1 MAFLTRL
8 LTNRILL
15 KAIWVIWIALPYP
28 VRKRVTT
35 EGIRVLLVL
44 KRAIGIFRQVELTPP
59 GKIFT
64 LSFWGDP
71 HLDSEQFNLTTV
83 EGRVAR
89 SLSIS
94 FGALKTYPVVDRQ
107 ITMDC
112 VGGLRN
118 NMMMR
123 GVSLAALLEPAEP
136 RPDADTAIFHRA
148 DGYFTTHPLADLI
161 ETDALLAYE
170 INGQEAPVHG
180 FPLRLVAPK
189 KYGYQWAK
197 WVVKVEPASG
207 SPLGYWEQR
216 GLPNR
221 AWVGDIR

>member
-35 EGIRVLLVL
+35 EGIRILLVL

-64 LSFWGDP
+64 LSFWGHS
-71 HLDSEQFNLTTV
+71 HLDSEQFNLTV
-83 EGRVAR
+83 EDRVAR

-107 ITMDC
+107 IT
-112 VGGLRN
+112 
-118 NMMMR
+118 MMMR

-161 ETDALLAYE
+161 EADALLAYE

-189 KYGYQWAK
+189 KYGYKLAK
-197 WVVKVEPASG
+197 WVVRIELASG

-221 AWVGDIR
+221 ACVGDIR

>member
-71 HLDSEQFNLTTV
+71 HLDSEQFNLTV
-83 EGRVAR
+83 EDRVAR

-94 FGALKTYPVVDRQ
+94 FGALKTYTVVDRQ
-107 ITMDC
+107 IT
-112 VGGLRN
+112 
-118 NMMMR
+118 MMMR

-161 ETDALLAYE
+161 EADALLAYE

-189 KYGYQWAK
+189 KYGYKWAK
-197 WVVKVEPASG
+197 WVVRIELASG

>member
-1 MAFLTRL
+1 MDDDVAFLTRL

-71 HLDSEQFNLTTV
+71 HLDSEQFNLTV
-83 EGRVAR
+83 EDRVAR

-94 FGALKTYPVVDRQ
+94 FGALKTYTVVDRQ
-107 ITMDC
+107 ITM
-112 VGGLRN
+112 
-118 NMMMR
+118 MMR
-123 GVSLAALLEPAEP
+123 GVSLTALLEPAEP

-161 ETDALLAYE
+161 EADALLAYE

-189 KYGYQWAK
+189 KYGYKWAK
-197 WVVKVEPASG
+197 WVVRIELASG

-221 AWVGDIR
+221 A

>member
-1 MAFLTRL
+1 
-8 LTNRILL
+8 
-15 KAIWVIWIALPYP
+15 
-28 VRKRVTT
+28 
-35 EGIRVLLVL
+35 
-44 KRAIGIFRQVELTPP
+44 
-59 GKIFT
+59 
-64 LSFWGDP
+64 
-71 HLDSEQFNLTTV
+71 
-83 EGRVAR
+83 
-89 SLSIS
+89 
-94 FGALKTYPVVDRQ
+94 
-107 ITMDC
+107 MDC

-123 GVSLAALLEPAEP
+123 GVPLAALLEPAEP
-136 RPDADTAIFHRA
+136 RPDSDTAIFHRA

-180 FPLRLVAPK
+180 FPLRLVALK
-189 KYGYQWAK
+189 KYGYKWAK
-197 WVVKVEPASG
+197 WVVRIELASG

>member
-1 MAFLTRL
+1 VDDDVAFLTRL

-71 HLDSEQFNLTTV
+71 HLDSEQFNLTV
-83 EGRVAR
+83 EDRVAR

-94 FGALKTYPVVDRQ
+94 FGALKTYTVVDRQ
-107 ITMDC
+107 IT
-112 VGGLRN
+112 
-118 NMMMR
+118 MMMR

-189 KYGYQWAK
+189 KYGYKWAK
-197 WVVKVEPASG
+197 WVVRIELASG

>member
-71 HLDSEQFNLTTV
+71 HLDSEQFNLTV
-83 EGRVAR
+83 EDRVAR

-94 FGALKTYPVVDRQ
+94 FGALKTYTVVDRQ
-107 ITMDC
+107 IT
-112 VGGLRN
+112 
-118 NMMMR
+118 MMMR

-136 RPDADTAIFHRA
+136 SPDADTAIFHRA

-189 KYGYQWAK
+189 KYGYKLAK
-197 WVVKVEPASG
+197 WVVRIELASD